1 MGALVR
7 VEPHQQRAALLAAE
21 QLGGATRDAERIALL
36 VPGKVL
42 DDKLPGERHARRATV
57 AFNRSASGDGVEGRG
72 NGESG
77 YRLNPAWKLWFFG
90 KDNRECA
97 TLAQC

>member
-7 VEPHQQRAALLAAE
+7 VEPHQQRAALLATE
-21 QLGGATRDAERIALL
+21 QLGGAARDAERIALL

-42 DDKLPGERHARRATV
+42 DDKLPGERHARRAAV
-57 AFNRSASGDGVEGRG
+57 AFNCSASGARVGGSGD
-72 NGESG
+72 GESG
-77 YRLNPAWKLWFFG
+77 YRLNPAWRLWFFREN
-90 KDNRECA
+90 NREGA